1 MDSVTFQVLNKR
13 SIKLCSGHCCSLMD
27 KKPSI
32 RVSKIGEPESEG
44 LPVHPLQPPFIP
56 LIFEGGS
63 LKIFRHFLSERC
75 PDHTPD
81 FVQLLSRSF
90 FPSFQQT
97 CIRFICCFCL
107 PCHDC
112 PFPCRRVDQYLLR
125 RSR

>member
-63 LKIFRHFLSERC
+63 LKIFRHFLGERW

-81 FVQLLSRSF
+81 FVKLLTRSF
-90 FPSFQQT
+90 FHSLQQT
-97 CIRFICCFCL
+97 CNSFKCRFCRSEE
-107 PCHDC
+107 
-112 PFPCRRVDQYLLR
+112 RRVGKEWR
-125 RSR
+125 WR